1 MQGPRT
7 GKTRHVTA
15 STVEQRLLDLAHSS
29 VHQQHRSRR
38 GSWLRATGVLA
49 QALAAVAQ
57 DLRCLRFGP
66 EVVVDRLIWEFSIN
80 SDYNVTI
87 GWQGARNIG
96 GFSHFDAMPMEDAMP
111 MDDAISMDTAF
122 ADAAVW
128 VADIVQTKLAGYD
141 FVQWPSRGR
150 HLLVPRRRDGEP
162 VWMDPHGDVT
172 VGRIGELCKNA
183 TNYAAT

>member
-1 MQGPRT
+1 MSLPPLWNMECLTWRIPLFTNNSDPGEDP
-7 GKTRHVTA
+7 GFA
-15 STVEQRLLDLAHSS
+15 PPE
-29 VHQQHRSRR
+29 
-38 GSWLRATGVLA
+38 SWA

-57 DLRCLRFGP
+57 DLRCLRFGA

-87 GWQGARNIG
+87 GWQGARDIG
-96 GFSHFDAMPMEDAMP
+96 GFSHFNAL
-111 MDDAISMDTAF
+111 SMDTAF

-150 HLLVPRRRDGEP
+150 HLLVPRLRDGEP
-162 VWMDPHGDVT
+162 VWMDPHGDAT
-172 VGRIGELCKNA
+172 ISRIGELCKNS

>member
-1 MQGPRT
+1 MSLPPLWNRDCLTWRIPLFTNNTDPGEDP
-7 GKTRHVTA
+7 GFA
-15 STVEQRLLDLAHSS
+15 PPE
-29 VHQQHRSRR
+29 
-38 GSWLRATGVLA
+38 SWA

-87 GWQGARNIG
+87 GWQGARDIG

-162 VWMDPHGDVT
+162 EWMDPHGDVT